1 MIIFYYPTK
10 DATVYS
16 GSTPGKLE
24 STDVTTLNTGLDEI
38 LEVDKWLADDGAIPL
53 IDRLSFSRAFLQFD
67 YTSLSSSIVDGTITN
82 PTYSLKLFSTDT
94 STEIPLSYELNA
106 FPLSQS
112 WEMGIGKKD
121 LNPIETQGCTWQ
133 WRDASGSNYWDTSGG
148 DIIANKTI
156 AAEVVSFKS
165 TQQIEYNRN
174 DIDMDVTTTIER
186 QLDGSIPN
194 HGFVIKHLDANETS
208 SVRQYG
214 SSKFFSRDTHTIYVP
229 RLEVGFDDSSFD
241 TGSLSALDVSDGDI
255 SIYMKGV
262 NSEYKQDSIERFKVY
277 GRRRIVSSSFSTTSN
292 YLDIQYLP
300 SSSYYSIKDL
310 KTNEDVIP
318 FNDDHTKISCD
329 SNGNYFN
336 FRMSTLQQ
344 ERMYKILYKIVSGS
358 NVHIFD
364 DNQFTFKVVK

>member
-1 MIIFYYPTK
+1 
-10 DATVYS
+10 
-16 GSTPGKLE
+16 
-24 STDVTTLNTGLDEI
+24 
-38 LEVDKWLADDGAIPL
+38 
-53 IDRLSFSRAFLQFD
+53 
-67 YTSLSSSIVDGTITN
+67 
-82 PTYSLKLFSTDT
+82 
-94 STEIPLSYELNA
+94 
-106 FPLSQS
+106 
-112 WEMGIGKKD
+112 MGIGKKD

-241 TGSLSALDVSDGDI
+241 AEERSKRLPWPLVLSFALEEAQ
-255 SIYMKGV
+255 SI
-262 NSEYKQDSIERFKVY
+262 
-277 GRRRIVSSSFSTTSN
+277 
-292 YLDIQYLP
+292 
-300 SSSYYSIKDL
+300 
-310 KTNEDVIP
+310 
-318 FNDDHTKISCD
+318 TKSK
-329 SNGNYFN
+329 SA
-336 FRMSTLQQ
+336 MS
-344 ERMYKILYKIVSGS
+344 
-358 NVHIFD
+358 
-364 DNQFTFKVVK
+364 

>member
-38 LEVDKWLADDGAIPL
+38 LEVDKWIPDDGTFPL
-53 IDRLSFSRAFLQFD
+53 VDVNSVSRTFLQFD
-67 YTSLSSSIVDGTITN
+67 YTSLSSSIVNGEITN
-82 PTYSLKLFSTDT
+82 PTHSLKLFSTDT
-94 STEIPLSYELNA
+94 STEIPLSYDLHVI
-106 FPLSQS
+106 PISSS
-112 WEMGIGKKD
+112 WEMGVGKKD
-121 LNPIETQGCTWQ
+121 LNPIEKIGCTWQ
-133 WRDASGSNYWDTSGG
+133 WRDVSGSNHWVSSGG
-148 DIIANKTI
+148 DFIRDITPGADTI
-156 AAEVVSFKS
+156 YLAATQSF
-165 TQQIEYNRN
+165 EYESN
-174 DIDMDVTTTIER
+174 DINIDITTAVTN
-186 QLDGSIPN
+186 QLNGNIPN
-194 HGFVIKHLDANETS
+194 HGFVIKHTDTNES
-208 SVRQYG
+208 SNVQYG

-229 RLEVGFDDSSFD
+229 RLEVAFDDSSFE
-241 TGSLSALDVSDGDI
+241 TGSLESLDVSDGDI
-255 SIYMKGV
+255 VMYMKGV

-292 YLDIQYLP
+292 YLNVEYLP
-300 SSSYYSIKDL
+300 QDTFYSIKDL
-310 KTNEDVIP
+310 KTNEDVIS
-318 FNDDHTKISCD
+318 FSNNTKVSCD

-344 ERMYKILYKIVSGS
+344 ERMYKILYKVVSGS

>member
-38 LEVDKWLADDGAIPL
+38 LEVDKWIPDDGTFPL
-53 IDRLSFSRAFLQFD
+53 VDTNSVSRAFLQFD
-67 YTSLSSSIVDGTITN
+67 YSSLSSSIVDGTISN

-94 STEIPLSYELNA
+94 STEIPLSYN
-106 FPLSQS
+106 FHVIPISSS
-112 WEMGIGKKD
+112 WEMGVGKKD
-121 LNPIETQGCTWQ
+121 LNPIEIIGCTWQ
-133 WRDASGSNYWDTSGG
+133 WRDVSGSNYWVNSGG
-148 DIIANKTI
+148 DFISDITPGADTI
-156 AAEVVSFKS
+156 YLAS
-165 TQQIEYNRN
+165 TQSFEYESN
-174 DIDMDVTTTIER
+174 DINIDVTTAVTN
-186 QLDGSIPN
+186 QLNGNIPN
-194 HGFVIKHLDANETS
+194 HGFVIKDTDTNES
-208 SVRQYG
+208 SNIQYG

-229 RLEVGFDDSSFD
+229 RLEVAFNDSSFE
-241 TGSLSALDVSDGDI
+241 TGSLNALDVSDGDI
-255 SIYMKGV
+255 SLYMKGV

-277 GRRRIVSSSFSTTSN
+277 GRRRIVTSSFSTTSN
-292 YLDIQYLP
+292 YLNIEYLP
-300 SSSYYSIKDL
+300 QDSFYSIKDL

-318 FNDDHTKISCD
+318 FSTNTKISCD

>member
-38 LEVDKWLADDGAIPL
+38 LEVDKWLPDDGAIPL
-53 IDRLSFSRAFLQFD
+53 VEEQSVSRIFLQFD
-67 YTSLSSSIVDGTITN
+67 YTSLSSSVVDGTITN

-121 LNPIETQGCTWQ
+121 LNPIEKQGCTWQ
-133 WRDASGSNYWDTSGG
+133 WRDVSGSNYWDTSGG

-156 AAEVVSFKS
+156 AAEVVSFQS
-165 TQQIEYNRN
+165 SQTFEYNQN
-174 DIDMDVTTTIER
+174 DINMDVTTAITR
-186 QLDGSIPN
+186 QLDGNIPN
-194 HGFVIKHLDANETS
+194 HGFVIKHTDVNEQNAT
-208 SVRQYG
+208 RQYG

-229 RLEVGFDDSSFD
+229 RLEVAFDDSSFE
-241 TGSLSALDVSDGDI
+241 TGSLEALDVSDGDI
-255 SIYMKGV
+255 VMYMKGV

-277 GRRRIVSSSFSTTSN
+277 GRRRIVTSSFSTTSN
-292 YLDIQYLP
+292 YLNIEYLP
-300 SSSYYSIKDL
+300 QDTFYSIKDL
-310 KTNEDVIP
+310 KTDEDVIS
-318 FNDDHTKISCD
+318 FSNNTKISCD